1 MTRANA
7 IKLFKGI
14 SLIGIY
20 GGLLVPLMFIPVV
33 IFPFVFSKLIY
44 FQILIGLTFP
54 AYLALAWMEP
64 EYRPAFKHQLYL
76 AVAAYFG
83 ALLISVIFA
92 VDPARAWWGNQ
103 ERMNGL
109 FTLLHFFAWMTMM
122 VGVLKTWDDWKKLLN
137 YEVAL
142 SAVMAIV
149 AMLQKLNP
157 NLLMFPAGDRVGGLV
172 DNPIYMAAYQIFNLF
187 FLALLF
193 WRVPSKGAR
202 VWYVAFAV
210 CDIIAFILAQ
220 SRGALVGLAAGIV
233 CFALYIALFGKN
245 RKAKI
250 SVVALLAVCVL
261 GYGALYAA
269 KDTNFIK
276 GTPLERLTNF
286 NTTVD
291 TRLIAWKIAWAGFIE
306 RPIAGW
312 GLDNFHI
319 LFNLKFD
326 PQSLR
331 FGTYETWFDRAHNTV
346 LDVLSMTGLIG
357 FFTYFSIFFC
367 IFFATWHAYK
377 KKWIDLP
384 IAAILFALPVAYFVQ
399 NLFVFDHPAGFT
411 MSFLLYALII
421 AATKG
426 EFIGEREPQP
436 AGEAKTDGRRDAPW
450 ILFTIVLV
458 LCGLLAYRTSWLP
471 FEASMTAIKANSY
484 FSVNPELGYQY
495 FKDASEIPTLYKD
508 EQSFL
513 MAQDIIGLV
522 DAGVFT
528 KLPNYQDIYALAKSL
543 SQEEVTRHP
552 QNTHPHYIYA
562 RLAQEMFTITPS
574 EGQVSFDQYQQAIQT
589 SPKRQQLWYGLARL
603 YLQTGQLDKAVD
615 AFKTVRDFDPDNGVG
630 PWNYGLILLYDKA
643 NQTKDAN
650 VRLQGAQEIKLAM
663 EDPYPYVLTQGRE
676 LLPLFDAY
684 IVLQDA
690 NDLAKW
696 VDKLKDFPTADAQTY
711 AQLALKMNIVQLG
724 ALRDKVLQYGESV
737 APGTKDAYAKL
748 LNPGAPAPLAPQPSL
763 GPGTNTLTAPAS
775 TSTNT
780 GGSGARK

>member
-64 EYRPAFKHQLYL
+64 KYRPALKHQLYL

-122 VGVLKTWDDWKKLLN
+122 VGVLKSWDDWKKLLN
-137 YEVAL
+137 WEVAL
-142 SAVMAIV
+142 SAIMAIV

-193 WRVPSKGAR
+193 WRVPSKSAR
-202 VWYVAFAV
+202 VWYAAFAV

-220 SRGALVGLAAGIV
+220 SRGALVGLAAGILL
-233 CFALYIALFGKN
+233 FGLYIALFSKGK
-245 RKAKI
+245 KVKGI
-250 SVVALLAVCVL
+250 VFGGLLVLAVA
-261 GYGALYAA
+261 YGGLYLAR
-269 KDTNFIK
+269 DTAFVK
-276 GTPLERLTNF
+276 STPLERLTNF

-291 TRLIAWKIAWAGFIE
+291 TRLIAWQIAWQGFVD

-319 LFNLKFD
+319 LFNQKFN
-326 PQSLR
+326 PESLR

-357 FFTYFSIFFC
+357 FFTYFAIYFC
-367 IFFATWHAYK
+367 IFLATWRAYK

-384 IAAILFALPVAYFVQ
+384 IAAILFSLPVAYFVQ

-411 MSFLLYALII
+411 MSFMLYALII

-426 EFIGEREPQP
+426 EFIGEKEEAVETKQ
-436 AGEAKTDGRRDAPW
+436 GEQRDAPW
-450 ILFTIVLV
+450 ILFTIVFAMFA
-458 LCGLLAYRTSWLP
+458 LLAYRTAWLP
-471 FEASMTAIKANSY
+471 FKASMTAIKANAV
-484 FSVNPELGYQY
+484 FNVNPQLGYQY
-495 FKDASEIPTLYKD
+495 FKEASEIPTLYKD

-513 MAQDIIGLV
+513 MAQDVIGMIG
-522 DAGVFT
+522 AGVFT
-528 KLPNYQDIYALAKSL
+528 KIPNYQDIYALAKSL
-543 SQEEVTRHP
+543 SEEEVSRHP
-552 QNTHPHYIYA
+552 QNTHPHYIFA
-562 RLAQEMFTITPS
+562 RLSQEMVSISST
-574 EGQVSFDQYQQAIQT
+574 EAQVSYEQYQRAIET

-615 AFKTVRDFDPDNGVG
+615 AFKTVRDFDPEDGIG
-630 PWNYGLILLYDKA
+630 PWNYGLILMYDKA
-643 NQTKDAN
+643 SQTNDNAL
-650 VRLQGAQEIKLAM
+650 RLQGAQEIKKAM
-663 EDPYPYVLTQGRE
+663 EDPYPYNLQSGKE
-676 LLPLFDAY
+676 LLPLYDAY

-690 NDLAKW
+690 QGLAKW
-696 VDKLKDFPTADAQTY
+696 TEKLKDFPVADADTY

-724 ALRDKVLQYGESV
+724 DLRDKILQFGEQT
-737 APGTKDAYAKL
+737 APGTKAAYDKL
-748 LNPGAPAPLAPQPSL
+748 VNPTAPAAAPADVPAL
-763 GPGTNTLTAPAS
+763 GPGTQTLSAPAA
-775 TSTNT
+775 N
-780 GGSGARK
+780 GGSGAKK